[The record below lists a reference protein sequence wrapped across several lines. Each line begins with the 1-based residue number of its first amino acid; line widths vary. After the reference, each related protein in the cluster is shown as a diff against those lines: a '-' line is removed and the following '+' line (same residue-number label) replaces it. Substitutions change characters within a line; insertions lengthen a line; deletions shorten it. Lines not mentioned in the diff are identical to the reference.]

1 MYCDDDRLWVHNVF
15 VKRHEEKGMKLC
27 IHHREFDP
35 GIPITENID
44 KYMNKSWKV
53 VVIMSN
59 SFASSEWCQWEL
71 RRCTRTQAPTR
82 KGCLCLNYAQSNWC
96 WSYDKRHKNITK
108 YNTIFALQKRNWGG
122 TIFASCDKY
131 SSTTTKCTTY
141 VNLTLCWFKLVYVYG
156 IKIENKTYR
165 TVPKSNSKFV
175 ERCKINSLNTQI
187 HYAPFSCSVQTLQ

>member
-1 MYCDDDRLWVHNVF
+1 MTNIWTSLEKLSLLWLTHLPVVSGVNGRLDVAQE
-15 VKRHEEKGMKLC
+15 R
-27 IHHREFDP
+27 
-35 GIPITENID
+35 
-44 KYMNKSWKV
+44 
-53 VVIMSN
+53 
-59 SFASSEWCQWEL
+59 
-71 RRCTRTQAPTR
+71 R

-187 HYAPFSCSVQTLQ
+187 HDAPFSCSVQTLQ